1 MIRSAALIFFA
12 CLSSCIGTDYLDDP
26 EVSEVLEISPDR
38 IAVLVDENV
47 QANATYFDKFGVA
60 RDVDVNWSTNP
71 TSVAAVDGSG
81 LLTGVA
87 TGQALLFASFDSLID
102 TIRVTVVQ
110 DANSAAIVDIT
121 TPKNLLAI
129 GEMITLSSEI
139 KNISGTTISG
149 GTIAWSSSNEAV
161 ATVSAD
167 GIVTGVSTGKA
178 TIVAESDG
186 IVSNAIE
193 LEVSGDRTGTFSGAN
208 GYNASGTATLKEVNG
223 EIILELSA
231 NFTTDFALGT
241 FIYLANNNTSGSTV
255 ASTGIELGEITQ
267 NGARTFNVTANF
279 PDVTLSQYQYV
290 IVLCKPASVVFG
302 FAQLN

>member
-1 MIRSAALIFFA
+1 MRSTVLVLLSF
-12 CLSSCIGTDYLDDP
+12 LSSCIGTDFLDDP

-38 IAVLVDENV
+38 IAVLVGENV
-47 QANATYFDKFGVA
+47 QANATYFDQFGVA

-71 TSVAAVDGSG
+71 TSVAVVDGSG
-81 LLTGVA
+81 LLRGVA
-87 TGQALLFASFDSLID
+87 AGQALLFASFDSLID

-121 TPKNLLAI
+121 TPKSSLAL

-139 KNISGTTISG
+139 KNISGTIISG
-149 GTIAWSSSNEAV
+149 GAIAWSSSNGAV
-161 ATVSAD
+161 ATVNID
-167 GIVTGVSTGKA
+167 GIVTGVGSGK
-178 TIVAESDG
+178 TIIMAESDG
-186 IVSNAIE
+186 IVSNTIE

-208 GYNASGTATLKEVNG
+208 GYKASGTATLKEVDG

-231 NFTTDFALGT
+231 DFTTDFALGT

-255 ASTGIELGEITQ
+255 RSAGIELGEITQ

-279 PDVTLSQYQYV
+279 PNVTLSQYQYV
-290 IVLCKPASVVFG
+290 IVLCKPASIVFG